1 MPTLITP
8 ISGWGRYPV
17 QSCEL
22 QRPERYADLRPD
34 DSVSLIPRGQGRS
47 YGDAADGAS
56 QPIAGV

>member
-17 QSCEL
+17 QTCEL

-34 DSVSLIPRGQGRS
+34 DSV
-47 YGDAADGAS
+47 A
-56 QPIAGV
+56 